1 MLRSKKRTTTFEGPN
16 RSARYTRSEA
26 CYVHARVEFARQ
38 CAARLLRS
46 GAHVEADAGAGH
58 IHAGYR
64 RTRCPETVCAAA
76 RPPVCGQPRY
86 RVTGGGLAVAD
97 RAGRHCRS
105 PLRVYTNQISVLLN
119 GFNDNSLLYVRGLS
133 RHEVR
138 TRGPREHEPAPAA
151 SPAGGPRWRVYSH
164 HRTGPVTCTIC
175 DLPIVLSGHRP
186 RRSTGSTLGA
196 SPSRAGGAPRM
207 SHPMNSERAFALL
220 HERLRRILRACHS
233 RARAALWRLSGV
245 RQGP

>member
-1 MLRSKKRTTTFEGPN
+1 MRCAFAAQRRARGSRRRRGSHTRWIPSHALSRDCLRGCEAAGLW
-16 RSARYTRSEA
+16 SAA
-26 CYVHARVEFARQ
+26 
-38 CAARLLRS
+38 L
-46 GAHVEADAGAGH
+46 
-58 IHAGYR
+58 
-64 RTRCPETVCAAA
+64 
-76 RPPVCGQPRY
+76 PRY
-86 RVTGGGLAVAD
+86 RRRLGGGRPCGASLQVTAACLHESDFSLLKTASITLLYYSYYVRPFASRVCHEFAHD
-97 RAGRHCRS
+97 ARSTS
-105 PLRVYTNQISVLLN
+105 PLR
-119 GFNDNSLLYVRGLS
+119 
-133 RHEVR
+133 
-138 TRGPREHEPAPAA
+138 PRRRRE
-151 SPAGGPRWRVYSH
+151 GGWRVYSH
-164 HRTGPVTCTIC
+164 HRTGPVTCTIF

>member
-119 GFNDNSLLYVRGLS
+119 GFNDNSSCTYAAFRVTRFA
-133 RHEVR
+133 HEV
-138 TRGPREHEPAPAA
+138 HEST
-151 SPAGGPRWRVYSH
+151 SP
-164 HRTGPVTCTIC
+164 
-175 DLPIVLSGHRP
+175 LRP
-186 RRSTGSTLGA
+186 RRRREG
-196 SPSRAGGAPRM
+196 RGGGFIAT
-207 SHPMNSERAFALL
+207 
-220 HERLRRILRACHS
+220 I
-233 RARAALWRLSGV
+233 
-245 RQGP
+245 GPGP